1 MSLQIRKQR
10 LLKGLTQEELSIR
23 SKVSKKVIVGLE
35 NGGITITTSKTLVR
49 IAEALKCSVSQIFL
63 QL

>member
-10 LLKGLTQEELSIR
+10 LLKGLTHEELSIR

-35 NGGITITTSKTLVR
+35 NGEITITTSKILVR
-49 IAEALKCSVSQIFL
+49 IAKVLKCSVSQIFL

>member
-10 LLKGLTQEELSIR
+10 LLKGLTHEELSIR

-35 NGGITITTSKTLVR
+35 NGEITITTSKILVR
-49 IAEALKCSVSQIFL
+49 IAKALKCSVSQIFL